1 MEALPPPLNYVRG
14 NENRDPFPGRSA
26 SGVSGAMLIR
36 GPFGSDVDPASAVH
50 YSVLHRVRDTEM
62 RYARVA
68 VNGKLPIPRPDKLQ
82 SQR

>member
-1 MEALPPPLNYVRG
+1 
-14 NENRDPFPGRSA
+14 
-26 SGVSGAMLIR
+26 
-36 GPFGSDVDPASAVH
+36 
-50 YSVLHRVRDTEM
+50 VRDTEM